1 MDYLIKK
8 SDNKIYVAS
17 DNQYL
22 VYDMTIQR
30 YLNNLLIKKLN
41 NLKTLEKMTKKLF
54 NFDNKIPLYIADNIL
69 LLCITSYR
77 MEESCYINYH
87 EIKKHE
93 VYDKGI
99 IISFYNNHELKLPKK
114 IAYINQMK
122 KARMI
127 IEYFNKQLN

>member
-17 DNQYL
+17 NNQYL
-22 VYDMTIQR
+22 VFDITIQR

-54 NFDNKIPLYIADNIL
+54 NFNNKIPLYITENIL

-77 MEESCYINYH
+77 MEESFYINYF

-93 VYDKGI
+93 IIDKEI
-99 IISFYNNHELKLPKK
+99 IISFYNNHEMKLPNK
-114 IAYINQMK
+114 IAYLNQLK
-122 KARMI
+122 KARLI
-127 IEYFNKQLN
+127 IEYFNK

>member
-17 DNQYL
+17 NNQYL
-22 VYDMTIQR
+22 VFDITIQR

-54 NFDNKIPLYIADNIL
+54 NFNNKIPLYITENIL

-77 MEESCYINYH
+77 MEESFYINYF

-93 VYDKGI
+93 IIDKEI
-99 IISFYNNHELKLPKK
+99 IISFYNNHEMKLPNK
-114 IAYINQMK
+114 IAYLNQLK

-127 IEYFNKQLN
+127 IEYFNK

>member
-1 MDYLIKK
+1 VDYLIKK

-17 DNQYL
+17 NNQYL
-22 VYDMTIQR
+22 VFDITIQR

-54 NFDNKIPLYIADNIL
+54 NFNNKIPLYITENIL

-77 MEESCYINYH
+77 MEESFYINYF

-93 VYDKGI
+93 IIDKEI
-99 IISFYNNHELKLPKK
+99 IISFYNNHEMKLPNK
-114 IAYINQMK
+114 IAYLNQLK
-122 KARMI
+122 KARTI
-127 IEYFNKQLN
+127 IEYFNK

>member
-17 DNQYL
+17 DNRYYI
-22 VYDMTIQR
+22 YDITIQK
-30 YLNNLLIKKLN
+30 YLNSLLIKKLN

-54 NFDNKIPLYIADNIL
+54 NFNNKIPLYISEDIL

-77 MEESCYINYH
+77 MEESCYINYY

-93 VYDKGI
+93 VKDKGI
-99 IISFYNNHELKLPKK
+99 IISFYNNHEIKLPYK
-114 IAYINQMK
+114 IAYLNQLK

-127 IEYFNKQLN
+127 IEYFNK